1 MFLFIQNR
9 ETQLSRRVAEWTQRL
24 EPILQQ
30 QEESA
35 QFDIHAYC
43 ETFLEG
49 VDEAIVEH
57 DEELEELEAAGI
69 EPESGEVP
77 GEVSFG
83 EVVAGQSSAEVCRIF
98 LACLQLV
105 NHGSISITPCA
116 DVNQWT
122 FLPET
127 AVALKG
133 TQSTASRSAPKAT
146 KASLVAPDS
155 QVRSKGAMHPFRIRR
170 IATVKKCHIVND
182 IENYRAPSLHTTVRK
197 GALKSALSGKGKG
210 TKRVQMDMPSN
221 ITITI

>member
-1 MFLFIQNR
+1 M
-9 ETQLSRRVAEWTQRL
+9 AEWTQRL

-49 VDEAIVEH
+49 VDEAIIEH
-57 DEELEELEAAGI
+57 DEELEELEAAGVAL
-69 EPESGEVP
+69 EAGEVP

-105 NHGSISITPCA
+105 NHGSISITPSS
-116 DVNQWT
+116 DVTQWT

-133 TQSTASRSAPKAT
+133 AQSSGSRSGRKAT
-146 KASLVAPDS
+146 KQDTTTSS
-155 QVRSKGAMHPFRIRR
+155 GEICSKGAMHPFRIRR
-170 IATVKKCHIVND
+170 ISTVKKSHAVND
-182 IENYRAPSLHTTVRK
+182 IENYRAPSLNTTAMK
-197 GALKSALSGKGKG
+197 GALKSALSSKGKG
-210 TKRVQMDMPSN
+210 TKRVQMNMPSN

>member
-1 MFLFIQNR
+1 MPILLCR

-30 QEESA
+30 QEEGA

-49 VDEAIVEH
+49 VDEAIIEH
-57 DEELEELEAAGI
+57 DEEIEQLEAAGATL
-69 EPESGEVP
+69 EEGQVP

-105 NHGSISITPCA
+105 NHGSISITPAA

-122 FLPET
+122 FLPST
-127 AVALKG
+127 AKALRGQSAKGVKSSRSAQLPNTAGGHALKG
-133 TQSTASRSAPKAT
+133 AIN
-146 KASLVAPDS
+146 
-155 QVRSKGAMHPFRIRR
+155 PFRIRR
-170 IATVKKCHIVND
+170 IKVSKPSRVVDD
-182 IENYRAPSLHTTVRK
+182 IENYRAPSLNKAVRK
-197 GALKSALSGKGKG
+197 GALKSASSLRGAAPG
-210 TKRVQMDMPSN
+210 TKRVQLDMVSN

>member
-1 MFLFIQNR
+1 MFR

-30 QEESA
+30 QEEGA

-57 DEELEELEAAGI
+57 DEEIEQLEAAGVT
-69 EPESGEVP
+69 PEEEQIP

-105 NHGSISITPCA
+105 NHGSISITPAA

-122 FLPET
+122 F
-127 AVALKG
+127 VS
-133 TQSTASRSAPKAT
+133 STADALRGQSVKSGKNTRPMPPVQTGSSA
-146 KASLVAPDS
+146 
-155 QVRSKGAMHPFRIRR
+155 SKGAINPFRIRR
-170 IATVKKCHIVND
+170 IKVAKPSRVVDD
-182 IENYRAPSLHTTVRK
+182 IENYRAPSLNKTAKK
-197 GALKSALSGKGKG
+197 GALKSASSVTAKG
-210 TKRVQMDMPSN
+210 TKRVQMDMVSN

>member
-1 MFLFIQNR
+1 MINFNR

-30 QEESA
+30 QEEGA

-49 VDEAIVEH
+49 VDEAIIEH
-57 DEELEELEAAGI
+57 DEEVEQLQAAGVT
-69 EPESGEVP
+69 PEGEQVL

-105 NHGSISITPCA
+105 NHGSISITPPT

-122 FLPET
+122 FLTSP
-127 AVALKG
+127 VSGLKG
-133 TQSTASRSAPKAT
+133 QAAGTGRPHRPLPSGS
-146 KASLVAPDS
+146 
-155 QVRSKGAMHPFRIRR
+155 SKGAIHPFKIRR
-170 IATVKKCHIVND
+170 TRVTKPSHVADD
-182 IENYRAPSLHTTVRK
+182 IENYRAPSQNKTAKK
-197 GALKSALSGKGKG
+197 GALKSASSVKARG
-210 TKRVQMDMPSN
+210 TKRVQMDMGNN

>member
-1 MFLFIQNR
+1 M
-9 ETQLSRRVAEWTQRL
+9 SRRVAEWTQRL

-30 QEESA
+30 QEEGA

-57 DEELEELEAAGI
+57 DEEIEQLEAAGI
-69 EPESGEVP
+69 TPEEVQVP

-105 NHGSISITPCA
+105 NHGSISITPAA

-122 FLPET
+122 FLP
-127 AVALKG
+127 AAADALRGQSAKG
-133 TQSTASRSAPKAT
+133 SKASRSAPVQSGSGA
-146 KASLVAPDS
+146 
-155 QVRSKGAMHPFRIRR
+155 SKGAINPFRIRR
-170 IATVKKCHIVND
+170 IKVSKPSRVVDD
-182 IENYRAPSLHTTVRK
+182 IENYRAPSLNKTVKK
-197 GALKSALSGKGKG
+197 GALKSASSIKVKG
-210 TKRVQMDMPSN
+210 TKRVQMDMVSN